1 MRILWLPY
9 TLPVGLIG
17 RYPWQ
22 TVALCTALTAACAL
36 FGHPGYGAWA
46 AMLGSIVMIWLAE
59 RGRPAPIQLATAA
72 GD

>member
-1 MRILWLPY
+1 MRILLLPY
-9 TLPVGLIG
+9 TLLTGLIG

-22 TVALCTALTAACAL
+22 TVAFCAALTAAGAL

-46 AMLGSIVMIWLAE
+46 AMIGAIVLIWLGE
-59 RGRPAPIQLATAA
+59 RGRPAPIELATAA